1 MMNSVHSDAEIEVLD
16 ESSIDMN
23 LRPSLD
29 QERLMDPK
37 DSYRTLLGLPEDR
50 QARRSINFA
59 DI

>member
-1 MMNSVHSDAEIEVLD
+1 MVNSVHSDAEIEVLD
-16 ESSIDMN
+16 ESSINMD

-29 QERLMDPK
+29 QDRLMDPK
-37 DSYRTLLGLPEDR
+37 DSYRTMLGLPEDR

>member
-50 QARRSINFA
+50 QAHRSINFA

>member
-16 ESSIDMN
+16 ESSIDMD

-29 QERLMDPK
+29 QDRLMDPK
-37 DSYRTLLGLPEDR
+37 DSYRTMLGLPEDR

>member
-1 MMNSVHSDAEIEVLD
+1 MNSVHSDAEIEVLD

>member
-1 MMNSVHSDAEIEVLD
+1 MVNSVHSDAEIEVLD

-29 QERLMDPK
+29 QERLMDPN
-37 DSYRTLLGLPEDR
+37 DSYRTMLGLPEDR

>member
-1 MMNSVHSDAEIEVLD
+1 MMNSIHSDVEIEVLD
-16 ESSIDMN
+16 ESSINMD

>member
-1 MMNSVHSDAEIEVLD
+1 MMNSIYSDAEIEVLD
-16 ESSIDMN
+16 ESSIDMD

-29 QERLMDPK
+29 QDRLMDPK
-37 DSYRTLLGLPEDR
+37 DSYRTMLGLPEDR